1 MASIEGL
8 TAKIKDIEYELI
20 RANAKLQNK
29 EQEVESLKKDIA
41 KLEEKKQ
48 MALAEAAKMQDAL
61 AKLAPSKGK

>member
-48 MALAEAAKMQDAL
+48 VALAEAAKMQDAL
-61 AKLAPSKGK
+61 DKLVPPKGK